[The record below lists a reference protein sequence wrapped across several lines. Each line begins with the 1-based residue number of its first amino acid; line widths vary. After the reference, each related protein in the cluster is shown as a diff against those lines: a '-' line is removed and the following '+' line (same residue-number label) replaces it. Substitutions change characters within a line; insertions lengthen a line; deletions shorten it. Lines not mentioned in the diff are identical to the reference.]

1 MWLKFTCDD
10 DPHHGNDSLKKQA
23 IKKAND
29 LAETKISLELL
40 PVGKADFDARKFYVD
55 LVPEVDDVSSSAQR
69 FEDLLSVVKK
79 RVHKKRALARIRF
92 FQLSAVHY
100 IAMRLPW
107 CFLSSRPG
115 FESRYSQKISNDFE
129 CCVTRKVLP

>member
-1 MWLKFTCDD
+1 MHGATIIFIFVWIKAVIRCDNIYLWLKFTCDD

-92 FQLSAVHY
+92 LSA
-100 IAMRLPW
+100 
-107 CFLSSRPG
+107 LS
-115 FESRYSQKISNDFE
+115 
-129 CCVTRKVLP
+129 CT

>member
-1 MWLKFTCDD
+1 MKFTCDD

-92 FQLSAVHY
+92 LSA
-100 IAMRLPW
+100 
-107 CFLSSRPG
+107 LSCTLHWG
-115 FESRYSQKISNDFE
+115 HSNK
-129 CCVTRKVLP
+129 VALVLPFQPSWVRISVLSKNFERF